1 MEANS
6 DKGRAP
12 LSDADVGVSPLIT
25 PGEDALVLV
34 DSDDESITTDWQ
46 RRVLDRSLRSATK
59 KSIDR
64 GVSLIRVAAH
74 LLEKSQGDGFTVQDV
89 ADGAG
94 QSLRTLY
101 LYFESKDDLLLAVF
115 EEAMKTY
122 ARLIREAIVDLDDEL
137 ERLAGTILAAMLMP
151 AHTNSGID
159 VGLARLR
166 HRLGASSPRLM
177 AQSQRPI
184 TDFLMEVTAD
194 AARTNQIRHIED
206 EAAAYL
212 ITVINTGYVTGRTL
226 GNEYGLQPPD
236 PLTLT
241 AFCLRGLGASVE
253 RDRLAD
259 IHRRLRFPSESV
271 ASMEAMGAP
280 NRRVARGR

>member
-12 LSDADVGVSPLIT
+12 SPYAEDGADSAALLPS
-25 PGEDALVLV
+25 GEDVLVV
-34 DSDDESITTDWQ
+34 DSDDEITTDWQ
-46 RRVLDRSLRSATK
+46 RRVLGRSLRSATK

-64 GVSLIRVAAH
+64 GGSLILTAAH
-74 LLEKSQGDGFTVQDV
+74 LLEKSNGDGFTVQDV
-89 ADGAG
+89 ADEAG

-122 ARLIREAIVDLDDEL
+122 ARLIREAIVDLDDPL
-137 ERLAGTILAAMLMP
+137 ERLAGTILAATLMP
-151 AHTNSGID
+151 SHTRSGID

-166 HRLGASSPRLM
+166 LRLGASAP
-177 AQSQRPI
+177 QSMSQSERPI
-184 TDFLMEVTAD
+184 SSLLVEATAN
-194 AARTNQIRHIED
+194 AARSHRIGDIDD

-212 ITVINTGYVTGRTL
+212 IAVINAGYVTGRTL

-236 PLTLT
+236 PVTLT
-241 AFCLRGLGASVE
+241 AFCLRGLGAPIE
-253 RDRLAD
+253 RTWLEDV
-259 IHRRLRFPSESV
+259 HRRLHLPTEPVTFHDRDGRANPAPS
-271 ASMEAMGAP
+271 P
-280 NRRVARGR
+280 